1 MKTRQINLTIEEKS
15 QRARL
20 NDLYQVGQTPLMLS
34 IERSVCGCDYGAT
47 SWTTR
52 AEVEQMISLLQ
63 LGQHAVLLDLGSGAG
78 WPALYLSK
86 LTGCDVVLVD
96 LPIEGLH
103 IARKRALQDNDP
115 GSCWVA
121 VADAAELPFAAA
133 SFDALCHSDLLCC
146 LERKSNV
153 LSDCR
158 RVLRPGGRMVFSVI
172 SVVPD
177 LTPADH
183 QRAVDSGP
191 EFIESTASYPT
202 LLAEAGWTVI
212 EQRDVSA
219 EFTVLTRQRLN
230 AEVQQ
235 RSELTAELGVT
246 EAEEHRTRCRA
257 RLLALSDGLLK
268 RELFI
273 VSHDQ

>member
-1 MKTRQINLTIEEKS
+1 
-15 QRARL
+15 
-20 NDLYQVGQTPLMLS
+20 
-34 IERSVCGCDYGAT
+34 
-47 SWTTR
+47 
-52 AEVEQMISLLQ
+52 
-63 LGQHAVLLDLGSGAG
+63 
-78 WPALYLSK
+78 
-86 LTGCDVVLVD
+86 
-96 LPIEGLH
+96 
-103 IARKRALQDNDP
+103 
-115 GSCWVA
+115 
-121 VADAAELPFAAA
+121 
-133 SFDALCHSDLLCC
+133 
-146 LERKSNV
+146 
-153 LSDCR
+153 
-158 RVLRPGGRMVFSVI
+158 MVFSVI

-246 EAEEHRTRCRA
+246 EAEEHMTRCRA